1 MVQSFHTLKDKIQP
15 LTELVKIRHKFKDLG
30 KTVVFTNGV
39 FDILHRGHVEYLTQ
53 ARELGDSLFVGL
65 NSDTSVEK
73 VKGPGKPLI
82 KQEDRAIV
90 LAGLAA
96 VDYVCFFEEET
107 PQNIIQAIIPDILV
121 KGGDYQ
127 IFEIIGRDIVENNG
141 GKVVTIPT
149 VAGFSTSELS
159 RRIARL
165 MIEKE
170 KKK

>member
-1 MVQSFHTLKDKIQP
+1 MLKDKIQP
-15 LTELVKIRHKFKDLG
+15 LIELVKIRQKFKDLG

-53 ARELGDSLFVGL
+53 ARELGDCLFVGL

-73 VKGPGKPLI
+73 VKGPGKPLV

-90 LAGLAA
+90 LAGLMA
-96 VDYVCFFEEET
+96 VDYICFFDEET
-107 PQNIIQAIIPDILV
+107 PQNMIQAIIPDILV

-127 IFEIIGRDIVENNG
+127 ISEIVGRDIVEENG
-141 GKVVTIPT
+141 GKVVTVPT
-149 VAGFSTSELS
+149 VEGFSTSELT

-170 KKK
+170 KIR

>member
-1 MVQSFHTLKDKIQP
+1 MTQSSHTLKDKIQP
-15 LTELVKIRHKFKDLG
+15 LTELVKIRQKFKDFG
-30 KTVVFTNGV
+30 KMVVFTNGV

-73 VKGPGKPLI
+73 VKGPGKPLV

-96 VDYVCFFEEET
+96 VDYICFFEEET
-107 PQNIIQAIIPDILV
+107 PQIIIQAIIPDILV

-127 IFEIIGRDIVENNG
+127 IFEIVGRDIVEDNG

-149 VAGFSTSELS
+149 VEGFSTSELS